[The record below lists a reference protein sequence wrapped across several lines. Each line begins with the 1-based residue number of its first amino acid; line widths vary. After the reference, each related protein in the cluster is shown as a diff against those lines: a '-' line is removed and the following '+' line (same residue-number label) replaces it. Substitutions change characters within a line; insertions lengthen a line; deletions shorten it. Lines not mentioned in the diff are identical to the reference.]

1 MKTIKDIIQL
11 SAEYLEKAGIES
23 SRVDAEWLIA
33 DALDLKRMDLYLQFD
48 RPLDEEQLAPIRA
61 RVGRRAKHEPVQY
74 IIGND
79 EFYGLEFEVG
89 PGVLVP
95 RPETEILVDRALAML
110 KPDNSVLDLCTGSAC
125 IAVALKKTRS
135 DLDVFA
141 TDLSSDALGYA
152 QKNVQNNEVDV
163 KVLQGDLFESV
174 LGMTFDGICT
184 NPPYVAETEVS
195 EMGKDVV
202 KHEPHLALFSGVDG
216 LDIIRKI
223 ASEGRAFLN
232 PGGFIIT
239 EMGPTQGKPAVEIF
253 RNEGWS
259 NPEIIQD
266 YSKRDRFVLAFNQ
279 P

>member
-23 SRVDAEWLIA
+23 SRVDVEWLIA
-33 DALDLKRMDLYLQFD
+33 DALKLRRMDLYLQFD

-61 RVGRRAKHEPVQY
+61 RIGRRAKHEPVQY

-89 PGVLVP
+89 TGVLVP
-95 RPETEILVDRALAML
+95 RPETEILVDRALSLL
-110 KPDNSVLDLCTGSAC
+110 KQGNSMLDLCTGSGC
-125 IAVALKKTRS
+125 IAVAMKKTRE

-141 TDLSSDALGYA
+141 TDLSSEALSYA

-184 NPPYVAETEVS
+184 NPPYVAETEVP

-202 KHEPHLALFSGVDG
+202 KHEPHLALFSGNDG

-223 ASEGRAFLN
+223 SSQGKQFLK
-232 PGGFIIT
+232 PGGFLIT
-239 EMGPTQGKPAVEIF
+239 EMGPAQGLSAVDIF
-253 RNEGWS
+253 KSDGWS
-259 NPEIIQD
+259 NPEVIQD